1 MTGPAAFRAL
11 LLAVAAER
19 VAELAVSQRNLR
31 WSRQQGGVEFGA
43 GHYPVMVA
51 LHSGLLAGALAEA
64 QLGRRRLDPRL
75 AVPMVT
81 LVVASQA
88 LRWWCIRSLGPR
100 WNTRVVVVPGLPL
113 VARGPYRF
121 LRHPN
126 YLAVVVEGAALP
138 LVGSAWI
145 TATVFTALNL
155 PLLAVRIRAED
166 AALADSRGG
175 PR

>member
-1 MTGPAAFRAL
+1 MTGAVAFRAL
-11 LLAVAAER
+11 ILAVAAER
-19 VAELAVSQRNLR
+19 LAELAVSERNLR
-31 WSRQQGGVEFGA
+31 WSRQRGGVEHGA
-43 GHYPVMVA
+43 EHYPVMVA

-64 QLGRRRLDPRL
+64 HVGRRRVDPRL
-75 AVPMVT
+75 AWPMVS

-100 WNTRVVVVPGLPL
+100 WNTRVVVVPDLPL
-113 VARGPYRF
+113 VTGGPYRF

-138 LVGSAWI
+138 LAGSAWI
-145 TATVFTALNL
+145 TAVAFTALNL

-166 AALADSRGG
+166 AALAVIRDGRS
-175 PR
+175 